1 MAGQA
6 LSTGTTGR
14 RRVVFGLLDGDGWTW
29 AGLKAAF
36 WFVVIVMMLGY
47 IPDRAYYLTVFPTID
62 VGLMAWSP
70 INFCP
75 GENRT
80 VPCPAPAGATLP
92 WDPSPAEL
100 ALPAPRTDGAAVQVG
115 TRMLYVGGSDGKTA
129 TDATYLADLYNGTFG
144 PWTDGPKLPAPRT
157 GAATIFLNQSVYVIG
172 GADAGGAPTDT
183 VFVATQDLATG
194 KLGDFTESTVLKLPE
209 ARAFASVV
217 ATSDGLVVIGG
228 KSAAGPQPTV
238 WKATLDKT
246 AKLGRWEAEAAMP
259 TGIAEAS
266 AALVGDHVFVFG
278 GSDPSGPVG
287 LVLRGNLGKEAA
299 NLNQIASWDIGG
311 GTTNLPVARTR
322 AAGFTSNSSLY
333 VIGGADATG
342 LHNEMYWT
350 AIDAQGNVAGW
361 QTMAQT
367 DLPVGVAGTAP
378 LISSN
383 HAFLIGGT
391 VSDQPAVTGSA
402 RASLAP
408 FAPFFQ
414 LGLFG
419 ATVPALKIGGEIGQQ
434 LGYINAATVGVV
446 NFAILLLIG
455 WAFNHK
461 ERTKEIFGRIRGRLR
476 S

>member
-6 LSTGTTGR
+6 LSTGTSGR
-14 RRVVFGLLDGDGWTW
+14 RRVVFGLLDGEGWTW
-29 AGLKAAF
+29 ASLKAAF

-47 IPDRAYYLTVFPTID
+47 IPDRAYYFTVFPTID

-100 ALPAPRTDGAAVQVG
+100 ALPAPRTDGTAVQVG

-129 TDATYLADLYNGTFG
+129 GDATYLSDLYNGTFG
-144 PWTDGPKLPAPRT
+144 PWTDGPKLPSPRT

-194 KLGDFTESTVLKLPE
+194 KLGAFTESAVLKLPE

-228 KSAAGPQPTV
+228 RSAAGPQPTV

-246 AKLGRWEAEAAMP
+246 AKLGKWEAEAALP

-299 NLNQIASWDIGG
+299 NLTQIASWDIGG

-333 VIGGADATG
+333 LVGGADASG

-350 AIDAQGNVAGW
+350 AVDAQGNVTGW

-367 DLPVGVAGTAP
+367 NLPVGVAGSTP

-383 HAFLIGGT
+383 NVFLIGGT

-414 LGLFG
+414 VGLFG

-446 NFAILLLIG
+446 NFVILLLIG

-461 ERTKEIFGRIRGRLR
+461 ERTKEIVGRIRTRGRA
-476 S
+476 